1 MASWVFSSQGRDTT
15 VILNSMQ
22 EQNPDREQQAP
33 GTLTHNKTIA
43 PTDKPNKTGE
53 ERSSSSATFTDP
65 STLQSL
71 YPDPTRHIPGN
82 SSTAG
87 LQRLQKPVVTPP
99 QAIRKRVQ
107 SLYFY
112 SFGII
117 IFSAISIG
125 TLLANHVAFKEGSQ
139 PISLEMIGYPVAVTP
154 LIGSILL
161 FTAKS
166 ARVVGATLSINLLAY
181 LAMIIETYILI
192 ITNFANFFTGIGA
205 VCLVHMF
212 FLYWTWQN
220 SREVNDLP
228 QQP

>member
-1 MASWVFSSQGRDTT
+1 MNTT
-15 VILNSMQ
+15 VILNSMH
-22 EQNPDREQQAP
+22 EQNPVRERQVP
-33 GTLTHNKTIA
+33 GTLTHDKTITPA
-43 PTDKPNKTGE
+43 GDLDKTE
-53 ERSSSSATFTDP
+53 QESSSSSVTFTDP

-99 QAIRKRVQ
+99 QSIRKRVQ

-117 IFSAISIG
+117 IFSAISIC
-125 TLLANHVAFKEGSQ
+125 TLLAVHTAFQEGSR
-139 PISLEMIGYPVAVTP
+139 PISLEIVGYPVALIP
-154 LIGSILL
+154 LIDSILL
-161 FTAKS
+161 FTATS
-166 ARVVGATLSINLLAY
+166 DRVVRATLSVNLLAY
-181 LAMIIETYILI
+181 LAMTIECYILI
-192 ITNFANFFTGIGA
+192 IFNFVNFFTGIGA

-220 SREVNDLP
+220 LREVNDLP
-228 QQP
+228 QQS